1 MICIENFTVMF
12 EHKKNPLLPF
22 RAFIAR
28 VLRYLMYSAFLICFS
43 LALGMAGYHFIAKL
57 GWIDSLYNASM
68 ILTGMGPVADL
79 TTGSAKVFASVYAL
93 FSGIAFL
100 STVAVIFAPIIHRF
114 MHKMH
119 LEDDSRP
126 E

>member
-1 MICIENFTVMF
+1 MF

-22 RAFIAR
+22 PMFLVRMVRYFFYSVLLIA
-28 VLRYLMYSAFLICFS
+28 FS
-43 LALGMAGYHFIAKL
+43 LMLGVMGYHFTAGL

-68 ILTGMGPVADL
+68 ILTGMGPVAEL
-79 TTGSAKVFASVYAL
+79 KTTTAKVFASFYAL

-100 STVAVIFAPIIHRF
+100 STVAVFFAPVVHRF

-119 LEDDSRP
+119 LES
-126 E
+126 ESSG

>member
-1 MICIENFTVMF
+1 MF
-12 EHKKNPLLPF
+12 EHKKNQLLPF
-22 RAFIAR
+22 PSFIAR
-28 VLRYLMYSAFLICFS
+28 MLRYLIYSVLLICFS
-43 LALGMAGYHFIAKL
+43 LALGVSGYHFIAKL

-79 TTGSAKVFASVYAL
+79 TTNSAKVFASVYAL

-100 STVAVIFAPIIHRF
+100 STVAVIFAPIVHRF

-119 LEDDSRP
+119 LEDDTTP